1 MLYYLMNREQNAF
14 IKNYPSSNL
23 IDNSFQPIRVIDQNL
38 IVDVEFENCIESGWS
53 NQDLHW
59 LLQKANVTYLDTE
72 ECIDNENIGKYVSC
86 IY

>member
-1 MLYYLMNREQNAF
+1 M
-14 IKNYPSSNL
+14 
-23 IDNSFQPIRVIDQNL
+23 IDQNL

-72 ECIDNENIGKYVSC
+72 ECKDNENIGKYVSC

>member
-1 MLYYLMNREQNAF
+1 M
-14 IKNYPSSNL
+14 
-23 IDNSFQPIRVIDQNL
+23 IDQNL

-72 ECIDNENIGKYVSC
+72 ECKDNENIGKYVSFSYK
-86 IY
+86 IYIMISLTCTRFTKYYKLNI

>member
-1 MLYYLMNREQNAF
+1 M
-14 IKNYPSSNL
+14 
-23 IDNSFQPIRVIDQNL
+23 IDQNL

-53 NQDLHW
+53 NQDRHW

-72 ECIDNENIGKYVSC
+72 ECKDNKNIGKYVSC